1 MQVWSPNPHRGAGHG
16 CLPYVTGAPTF
27 HTSHGGQCSPGP
39 HLPPPSP
46 ALCSCAGDLCL
57 VHRQLR
63 AGPEVKQWWGR
74 RQLPPRPQRPLSWQ
88 SPVATT
94 LTLPGVEGTAQ
105 QLGHTVHPLHQ
116 GGSSQLSSGA
126 TVHVRSQGN
135 QGLTRLGTLFPNAS
149 ARALSVS
156 TSGLVLPLPG
166 QQ

>member
-1 MQVWSPNPHRGAGHG
+1 MPGSQ
-16 CLPYVTGAPTF
+16 TT
-27 HTSHGGQCSPGP
+27 TSRPG
-39 HLPPPSP
+39 S
-46 ALCSCAGDLCL
+46 
-57 VHRQLR
+57 
-63 AGPEVKQWWGR
+63 ETQWWGR

-105 QLGHTVHPLHQ
+105 QLGRTVHPLHQ

-166 QQ
+166 KQ